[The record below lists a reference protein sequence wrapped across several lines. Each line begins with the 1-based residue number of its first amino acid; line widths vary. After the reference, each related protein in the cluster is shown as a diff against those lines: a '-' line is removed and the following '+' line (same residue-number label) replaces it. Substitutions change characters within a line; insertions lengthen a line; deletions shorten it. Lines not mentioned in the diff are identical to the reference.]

1 MKKFKESENKELK
14 KVAEDLISKWKSV
27 IHKPNEPKKEVEE
40 DKPKINIE
48 EYLLDEDKDK
58 STKKRNNTRKNLYKY
73 LEPNLKDKENIEE
86 HKKLMEK
93 IVEIEENLYE
103 TIKGETPYL
112 NRVLEIMH
120 NLKDEKN
127 DSFRNN
133 IINGSINPKDLCT
146 MDAINMLDKNKQEEI
161 EKEKKQ
167 KVEEISSDWQE
178 KHGDVTEGVYKCRRC
193 GGKKTV
199 QREQQT
205 RSADEPMTIFITC
218 VNCKNTWKI

>member
-40 DKPKINIE
+40 TKPKINIE

>member
-14 KVAEDLISKWKSV
+14 KVAEDLINKWKLV
-27 IHKPNEPKKEVEE
+27 IHKPEVPKKEVEA

-48 EYLLDEDKDK
+48 DYLINDEDK
-58 STKKRNNTRKNLYKY
+58 SSKKRNNTRKNLYKY
-73 LEPNLKDKENIEE
+73 LEPNLKDKDNIEE
-86 HKKLMEK
+86 HKQLMEK
-93 IVEIEENLYE
+93 IVEIEEKLYE
-103 TIKGETPYL
+103 TLKGESPYI
-112 NRVLEIMH
+112 NRVLEIMR

-133 IINGSINPKDLCT
+133 IINGSIKPEDLCT
-146 MDAINMLDKNKQEEI
+146 MEVTDMLDKKKQEEL
-161 EKEKKQ
+161 ENEKK
-167 KVEEISSDWQE
+167 KLVEEISSDWIE
-178 KHGDVTEGVYKCRRC
+178 KHGQITEGVYKCRNC

-199 QREQQT
+199 QKELQT